1 MTYVRNILDEEWKR
15 MKDSLQDLNREQV
28 NNKELQENRQ
38 DLMQGFENMPI
49 SGGTIVGIKRT
60 GLSCK
65 VGLVL
70 AGRNTEAT
78 MASIYDYSGQ

>member
-15 MKDSLQDLNREQV
+15 MKDSFQDLNKEQV
-28 NNKELQENRQ
+28 NNKELQDNRQ
-38 DLMQGFENMPI
+38 ELMQGFENMPI
-49 SGGTIVGIKRT
+49 SGGTIVGIKRM

-70 AGRNTEAT
+70 AGGNTEAIV
-78 MASIYDYSGQ
+78 AFVYDYSGR

>member
-38 DLMQGFENMPI
+38 ELMQGFENMSI
-49 SGGTIVGIKRT
+49 SGDTIVGIKRM

-70 AGRNTEAT
+70 TGGNTEAI
-78 MASIYDYSGQ
+78 MASVYDYSGQ